1 MAISFNNPTFFILE
15 YFLFGGKG
23 EMGGGEHGGWC
34 EVYFCIYLG
43 P

>member
-23 EMGGGEHGGWC
+23 EMGGGGARWL
-34 EVYFCIYLG
+34 V
-43 P
+43 